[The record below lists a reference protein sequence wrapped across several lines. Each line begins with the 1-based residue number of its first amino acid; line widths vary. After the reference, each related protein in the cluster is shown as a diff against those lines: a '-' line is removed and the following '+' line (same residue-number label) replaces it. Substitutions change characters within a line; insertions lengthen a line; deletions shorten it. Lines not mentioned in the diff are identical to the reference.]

1 MFTGIIEA
9 VGTVVEIE
17 KKNGDARLTIEAD
30 PSYIE
35 TANLGDS
42 IACNGVCLTVVE
54 RSNNRFMV
62 DVSVETLSL
71 TTIGGWQVGTKVD
84 LEQAII
90 ATSRFGGHIVSGH
103 VDRIGEILSIEEDA
117 RSWRLDIQVPKD
129 ISHYIAKKGS
139 VCVDGVSLTVNSV
152 NDCDFSINVV
162 PHTLSNTIIGEYKVS
177 QKVNIEI
184 DTIARYIERLA
195 AATTIDRS
203 NNI

>member
-1 MFTGIIEA
+1 M
-9 VGTVVEIE
+9 
-17 KKNGDARLTIEAD
+17 
-30 PSYIE
+30 
-35 TANLGDS
+35 
-42 IACNGVCLTVVE
+42 VE
-54 RSNNRFMV
+54 RANNRFVV

-84 LEQAII
+84 LEQAMI

-195 AATTIDRS
+195 SATTINRS
-203 NNI
+203 NND